1 MSLMAALWH
10 KTPCPGDHE
19 TYNFSRLFIG
29 HHYNILSLSDLCLGL
44 VIGRRFFKEI
54 VHFPYITYMAM
65 PKHKNSCPGVHKIY
79 NPSLVIVAMHLV
91 SVNQTM
97 GVYF

>member
-1 MSLMAALWH
+1 
-10 KTPCPGDHE
+10 
-19 TYNFSRLFIG
+19 
-29 HHYNILSLSDLCLGL
+29 
-44 VIGRRFFKEI
+44 
-54 VHFPYITYMAM
+54 M